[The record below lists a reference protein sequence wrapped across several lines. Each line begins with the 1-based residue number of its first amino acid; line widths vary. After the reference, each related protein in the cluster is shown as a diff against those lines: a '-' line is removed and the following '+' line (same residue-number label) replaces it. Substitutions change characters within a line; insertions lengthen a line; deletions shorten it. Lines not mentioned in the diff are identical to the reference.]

1 MRIKRPKAGL
11 KSNMFSN
18 RKFEFRPVLT
28 ICAALGMA
36 MLIALGSW
44 QVKRLQWKLSLIEKV
59 EQRLGAAP
67 LAFDDAVA
75 RAEAGEDMEYVP
87 VHLAVNAQSNS
98 SSSAKV
104 FGAYEAVPGYFYFA
118 PLNAK
123 GGHNVYVNFGFVPQ
137 SETEIDFPDTTLN
150 TGITFEVVGLFR
162 SAEKMSPPAS
172 WFRSVEQSVDG
183 LWFVRDPTRF
193 AESAGVTTVPFYIDS
208 FAIEGRDWP
217 KGGTTRLDFN
227 NRHLE
232 YALTWYG
239 LAATLMG
246 VWLAFS
252 LPKR

>member
-1 MRIKRPKAGL
+1 MRTKLL
-11 KSNMFSN
+11 KVGSKINMLSN
-18 RKFEFRPVLT
+18 RKFVFRPVLS

-67 LAFDDAVA
+67 IDFADAVA

-87 VHLAVNAQSNS
+87 VRLVTKVQDNAGP
-98 SSSAKV
+98 SAKV
-104 FGAYEAVPGYFYFA
+104 FGSYEAVPGYFYFT
-118 PLNAK
+118 PLNA
-123 GGHNVYVNFGFVPQ
+123 GDSQNVYVNFGFVPQ
-137 SETEIDFPDTTLN
+137 TETDIERPGADKNIGASL
-150 TGITFEVVGLFR
+150 EVTGLFR

-172 WFRSVEQSVDG
+172 WFRPVEQSADG
-183 LWFVRDPTRF
+183 LWFVRDPARF
-193 AESAGVTTVPFYIDS
+193 AQNAGVTTVPFYIDS
-208 FAIEGRDWP
+208 FEIDGRVWP
-217 KGGTTRLDFN
+217 KGGTTRLNFN

-232 YALTWYG
+232 YALTWFG